1 MRIAAALG
9 AAFVTTLAAYS
20 LLMVGGAYVFPE
32 RSSFTVLFW
41 YLGVLAPVACLYLAV
56 RVLRL
61 FKFPA
66 ELGQMIA
73 FAIVGLVALSIVNT
87 LMGSINSAT
96 GSELA
101 WRYVAMLAIVHLITF
116 VCPILIF
123 GKRLLGE

>member
-1 MRIAAALG
+1 
-9 AAFVTTLAAYS
+9 VTTLAAYS
-20 LLMVGGAYVFPE
+20 LLMVAGAYVLPE

-41 YLGVLAPVACLYLAV
+41 YLGVLAPIACLYLAV

-66 ELGQMIA
+66 ELRQMIA

-101 WRYVAMLAIVHLITF
+101 WKYVVMLAIVHLITF

>member
-1 MRIAAALG
+1 M
-9 AAFVTTLAAYS
+9 TTLAAYS
-20 LLMVGGAYVFPE
+20 LLMVAGAYVFPE

-41 YLGVLAPVACLYLAV
+41 YMGALAPIACLYLAV
-56 RVLRL
+56 QVLRL

-73 FAIVGLVALSIVNT
+73 FAIVGFVALSIVNV
-87 LMGSINSAT
+87 LMGSINAAT

-101 WRYVAMLAIVHLITF
+101 WKYVATLAIFHLITF